1 MGHGYFHNFVPL
13 KVEIIMSDSKPI
25 ILVPTGF
32 SEHSLTAVEQASI
45 YAGNLKAKLVI
56 MSVVEEQK
64 FFSNLLGG
72 DKEKAAEIKDEVKK
86 HLDSLAAK
94 YESKLEVETIIA
106 NGTVYEKIVE
116 IAEMMD
122 VDLIVMGTHGA
133 KKGIMSRFIGSNALR
148 VVTSAHCPVITIKGD
163 EIHSSIKNI
172 ILPLDLQKE
181 TKQKV
186 GRAIEVA
193 KRRDATIHVIS
204 VIKSMDEFLVN
215 ALRRNF
221 HQVEKIIKESG
232 VGLVSHLIQATNEDN
247 IHDLILGYCDN
258 VNADLI
264 MIMTQQET
272 NISEYFVGS
281 LAQKIIHKS
290 TTPVMSIQPKMG
302 SGDLISSTGSY

>member
-1 MGHGYFHNFVPL
+1 
-13 KVEIIMSDSKPI
+13 MSDSKPI
-25 ILVPTGF
+25 LLVPTGF
-32 SEHSLTAVEQASI
+32 SDHSMLALEQASI
-45 YAGNLKAKLVI
+45 YAGNLKAKLLI
-56 MSVVEEQK
+56 MSVVEENS
-64 FFSNLLGG
+64 FLSGLLGG
-72 DKEKAAEIKDEVKK
+72 DKEKDQDVKEEVKK
-86 HLDSLAAK
+86 HLDELASK
-94 YESKLEVETIIA
+94 YEAKGLEVETIVA
-106 NGTVYEKIVE
+106 QGTVYDKIVE

-133 KKGIMSRFIGSNALR
+133 KKGIISRFIGSNALR

-163 EIHSSIKNI
+163 EVHPKISNI

-232 VGLVSHLIQATNEDN
+232 VDMVSHLIQATSEDH
-247 IHDLILGYCDN
+247 IHDLILDYSN
-258 VNADLI
+258 KVHADLI
-264 MIMTQQET
+264 MIMTQQEI

-281 LAQKIIHKS
+281 LAQKIIHRS
-290 TTPVMSIQPKMG
+290 TIPVMSIQPKMA